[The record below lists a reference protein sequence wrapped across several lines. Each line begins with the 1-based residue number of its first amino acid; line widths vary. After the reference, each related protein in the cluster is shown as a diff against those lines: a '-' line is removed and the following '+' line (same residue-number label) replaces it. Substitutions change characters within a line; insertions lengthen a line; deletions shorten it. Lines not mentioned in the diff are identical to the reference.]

1 MLSQASG
8 GGHGENES
16 MFNMFMIGFTSSSSL
31 RTQSSFTLLNRLR
44 HVQVSGS
51 PTVERVE
58 FLFSLPGLQSSRT
71 GKQCPWFRFA
81 ATAMESE
88 WDDKS
93 SKNPGMHPPD
103 PVVWDI
109 IICHKIAIYGKT
121 FFLRQTYI
129 SLPVICNKTRS
140 YCVGPRSCEFPS
152 ASITQGP
159 HQGLCVCFPAATL
172 LNYCIKS
179 YQISKN
185 LMT

>member
-1 MLSQASG
+1 M
-8 GGHGENES
+8 
-16 MFNMFMIGFTSSSSL
+16 FTSSSSL

-44 HVQVSGS
+44 HVQGSGS
-51 PTVERVE
+51 PTVQGYSP
-58 FLFSLPGLQSSRT
+58 LALGSSALGSAKWRNGN
-71 GKQCPWFRFA
+71 GKWVRWQVVQK
-81 ATAMESE
+81 TV
-88 WDDKS
+88 
-93 SKNPGMHPPD
+93 HPPD

-121 FFLRQTYI
+121 VFLRQTYI
-129 SLPVICNKTRS
+129 SLPVICKTRS